1 MTTSIELEPSCVG
14 VTQTLQVL
22 RAQEPRPTAFPAHV
36 QRKQVCAGPAPL
48 TCARNP
54 APARGS
60 EKAAQAC
67 TPLYGAILVTRPD
80 WPVAGDDT
88 LGRRGAEPR
97 SGGGALPPG
106 LGTVEDVSV
115 FRRGSRSL

>member
-1 MTTSIELEPSCVG
+1 MTTSVELEPSCVG
-14 VTQTLQVL
+14 VTQTPRVL
-22 RAQEPRPTAFPAHV
+22 RAPGPPRTALRAHV

-54 APARGS
+54 APAGGA
-60 EKAAQAC
+60 ETAARAC

-88 LGRRGAEPR
+88 LARRGAELR
-97 SGGGALPPG
+97 SGGGALPPR
-106 LGTVEDVSV
+106 LGIVE
-115 FRRGSRSL
+115 GG